1 MRARMIRK
9 GFTEEAVLELVRGC
23 DGRICRGGEKGA
35 IVGCWESSK
44 MSIQREEQALSEIQQ
59 DRENKVTSGT
69 WGSGRNRVEGKPQ
82 MPEKR
87 ISI

>member
-44 MSIQREEQALSEIQQ
+44 MSIQREEQALSEI
-59 DRENKVTSGT
+59 
-69 WGSGRNRVEGKPQ
+69 
-82 MPEKR
+82 
-87 ISI
+87 